1 VNRHDFEHVVR
12 AAGAISDDDELVV
25 IGSQSIHGQFV
36 NPPAS
41 LLVSAEL
48 DVYPKNHPDRADDI
62 DGAIGE
68 LSLFHESYGYY
79 AQGVGP
85 ETAVLP
91 AGWQSRLVRYNSP
104 ATRGVTA
111 HCLEV
116 HDLAIAK
123 LVAGRPKDL
132 HFCAELARHRMIDER
147 TLLERL
153 AATTLDEGRRETVR
167 GRVAGSFSTP

>member
-1 VNRHDFEHVVR
+1 MR

-25 IGSQSIHGQFV
+25 IGSQSLHGQFS
-36 NPPAS
+36 NLPAS

-79 AQGVGP
+79 AQGVSP
-85 ETAVLP
+85 ETALLP
-91 AGWQSRLVRYNSP
+91 HGWQSRLVRYSSP
-104 ATRGVTA
+104 ATHGVTA
-111 HCLEV
+111 LCLEV

-132 HFCAELARHRMIDER
+132 AFCAELARHHMVDER
-147 TLLERL
+147 TMVERL
-153 AATTLDEGRRETVR
+153 AATPLDARRREETSR
-167 GRVAGSFSTP
+167 RVATLFSTTDLP